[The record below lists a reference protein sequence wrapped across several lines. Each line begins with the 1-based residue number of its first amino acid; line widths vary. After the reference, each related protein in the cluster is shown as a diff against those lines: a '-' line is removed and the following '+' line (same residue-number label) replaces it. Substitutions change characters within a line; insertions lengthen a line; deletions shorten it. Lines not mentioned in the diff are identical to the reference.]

1 MLQDIIPPEPL
12 AYSPNSQHCMM
23 LDILTCLSLRA
34 NSRRIQST
42 RSIRNPYK
50 VPFDPDQGSLQLFSP
65 ASLHFVS
72 QPREAY
78 RKRNILRYC
87 TSLQYQGISS
97 TLMLSSRRN
106 RKMHTHTHETRD
118 RHSKS
123 LHVDLSPLHSQR
135 HVQRSTVL
143 AVGIL
148 RRGGGF
154 PVFYF

>member
-1 MLQDIIPPEPL
+1 
-12 AYSPNSQHCMM
+12 M
-23 LDILTCLSLRA
+23 LDILTCLSLNA
-34 NSRRIQST
+34 NSESYLSK
-42 RSIRNPYK
+42 SIRNPYK
-50 VPFDPDQGSLQLFSP
+50 VPFDPDPGSIQLFFP
-65 ASLHFVS
+65 PSLHFVS

-78 RKRNILRYC
+78 RKRNILRCC

-97 TLMLSSRRN
+97 TPMLSSRRN
-106 RKMHTHTHETRD
+106 RRDAHTHETRD